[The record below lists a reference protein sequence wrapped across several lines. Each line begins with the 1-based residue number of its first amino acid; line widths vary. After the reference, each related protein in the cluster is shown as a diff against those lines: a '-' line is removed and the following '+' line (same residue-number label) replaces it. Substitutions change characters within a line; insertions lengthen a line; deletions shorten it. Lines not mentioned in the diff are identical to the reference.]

1 MHTLT
6 ITQQVRDVKDTVG
19 ICMSAGGLRSAAFGM
34 GALKAL
40 AAAGGISLFS
50 CPAHCVIVQ
59 VQESFQSPVHS
70 ERNRNFL
77 RTWRAP

>member
-40 AAAGGISLFS
+40 AAAGGI
-50 CPAHCVIVQ
+50 A
-59 VQESFQSPVHS
+59 
-70 ERNRNFL
+70 
-77 RTWRAP
+77 